1 LISSLNLQEYP
12 RLIIYIKV
20 CVLRDDG
27 AMLSVALNAAS
38 IALLDSGVLC
48 FIILF
53 LYDVSH
59 FMFYVML
66 RVMLLVI
73 LFLSFCRFSLS
84 FFYFVYVVSF
94 IFTNVVSV
102 TLYFTLSCLILSCIF
117 YFICYIVAIIFSVY
131 DRTAF

>member
-1 LISSLNLQEYP
+1 
-12 RLIIYIKV
+12 
-20 CVLRDDG
+20 VLRDDG

-59 FMFYVML
+59 FMFYVLL
-66 RVMLLVI
+66 RVMLHVI

-102 TLYFTLSCLILSCIF
+102 TLYFALSCLILSCIF

>member
-59 FMFYVML
+59 FMFYVLL
-66 RVMLLVI
+66 RVMLHVI

-102 TLYFTLSCLILSCIF
+102 TLYFALSCLILSCIF